1 MAETT
6 DEDSDDKRTT
16 CDTELHRNW
25 HTRDGERYASEENTY
40 NDTDE
45 DSGDVRSVKTLDRVA
60 HKVGNA
66 VDIVCRT
73 NYKNLIAY
81 LETVVARCEE
91 VHTLT

>member
-1 MAETT
+1 MAEAT
-6 DEDSDDKRTT
+6 DEDGDDKWTT
-16 CDTELHRNW
+16 CNTKLQRNR

-45 DSGDVRSVKTLDRVA
+45 DSSDVRSVKTLHRVA

-73 NYKNLIAY
+73 NYKKLIAY